1 MTVLFYTSMAFLAV
15 AVILFIGIVIERFLG
30 KETSK
35 LRERI
40 ATISLV
46 LYLVTFFTWIFLR

>member
-1 MTVLFYTSMAFLAV
+1 MAFLAV

-30 KETSK
+30 KETSR

-40 ATISLV
+40 ATISSV

>member
-1 MTVLFYTSMAFLAV
+1 MTVLFYASMAFLAV
-15 AVILFIGIVIERFLG
+15 AVILFIGVVIERFLG

-40 ATISLV
+40 ATISFV
-46 LYLVTFFTWIFLR
+46 LYLITFFTWIFLR

>member
-1 MTVLFYTSMAFLAV
+1 MVLFYASMAFLAV
-15 AVILFIGIVIERFLG
+15 AVILFMGIVIERFLG

-40 ATISLV
+40 ATISFV
-46 LYLVTFFTWIFLR
+46 LYLITFFTGLLMR

>member
-1 MTVLFYTSMAFLAV
+1 MTVLFYASMAFLAV

-30 KETSK
+30 KETSR

-40 ATISLV
+40 ATISFV
-46 LYLVTFFTWIFLR
+46 LYLITFFTWIFLR

>member
-1 MTVLFYTSMAFLAV
+1 MTVLFYASMAFLAV
-15 AVILFIGIVIERFLG
+15 AVILFIGIVIERHLG

-40 ATISLV
+40 ATISFI